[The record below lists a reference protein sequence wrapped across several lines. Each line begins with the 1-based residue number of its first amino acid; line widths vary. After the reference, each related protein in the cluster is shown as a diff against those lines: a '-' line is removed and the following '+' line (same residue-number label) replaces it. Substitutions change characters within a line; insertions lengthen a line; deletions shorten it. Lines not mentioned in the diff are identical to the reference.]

1 MDDQI
6 DTGFFEFF
14 GSRSIVVK
22 CGIFEVIPS
31 GVIGF
36 YVVHKLQILAK
47 ADVLLVQIVLGSAVK
62 MEELFSEHLCLL
74 CLAQNWG
81 QQQRDQATDLPYLV
95 RI

>member
-1 MDDQI
+1 MVDQI
-6 DTGFFEFF
+6 GAGFFEFF
-14 GSRSIVVK
+14 GSRSIVFK
-22 CGIFEVIPS
+22 CGIFELIPF

-47 ADVLLVQIVLGSAVK
+47 VDVLLVQIVLGSAVK
-62 MEELFSEHLCLL
+62 MEEFFSEHLRL